1 MLQLLISV
9 VLGLIPLAGVAYIVF
24 QGGVLTVDG
33 LFTSLILL
41 AMSGIFF
48 LNAGLEL
55 WRQRSAQVAA
65 SKAAAVAAPQPVIKA
80 GLPAGSTL
88 TESGEVMDLSY
99 FEAPVGQPN
108 KSLVTFRPNGASS
121 AHIVVFT
128 GDVRN
133 VLPRGKR
140 VTITY
145 TATPEGNTLVA
156 VN

>member
-1 MLQLLISV
+1 MVQLLISV
-9 VLGLIPLAGVAYIVF
+9 VLGLIPLVGVAYIVF

-55 WRQRSAQVAA
+55 WRQRAAQVAA
-65 SKAAAVAAPQPVIKA
+65 RKAAAAAAPPPTIKA
-80 GLPAGSTL
+80 GVPVGSTH
-88 TESGEVMDLSY
+88 TESGVVVDLSY
-99 FEAPVGQPN
+99 FEAPVGQHN
-108 KSLVTFRPNGASS
+108 KSLVTFRPNDASGP
-121 AHIVVFT
+121 HIVVFT
-128 GDVRN
+128 GDVRS
-133 VLPRGKR
+133 VLPPGKR